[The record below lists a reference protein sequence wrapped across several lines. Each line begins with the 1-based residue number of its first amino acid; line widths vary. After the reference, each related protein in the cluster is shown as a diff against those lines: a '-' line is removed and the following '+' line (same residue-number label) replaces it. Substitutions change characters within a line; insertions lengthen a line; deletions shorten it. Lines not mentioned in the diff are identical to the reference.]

1 MEEKTSFKLRSAA
14 KEDAPFLA
22 RCLMEAM
29 GGEVMEREETER
41 DRRVLGVLE
50 TLCGR
55 EDTLYS
61 WQFATVAETESGT
74 CVGASIAYPG
84 AEYHQRRLVS
94 FGLAREII
102 TFDTERMEDE
112 SEAGELY
119 LDTLAVLPRWRRQGV
134 GGLLMRRWLR
144 QAEETGLTATLICA
158 TDNAKAHR
166 LYESMG
172 LRDVRRAFVFGEYYQ
187 KMALIKG

>member
-1 MEEKTSFKLRSAA
+1 
-14 KEDAPFLA
+14 
-22 RCLMEAM
+22 MEAM
-29 GGEVMEREETER
+29 GGEVMEREATER
-41 DRRVLGVLE
+41 DSRVLKVLE
-50 TLCGR
+50 MLCGR

-61 WQFATVAETESGT
+61 WLFATVAETEGGAY
-74 CVGASIAYPG
+74 VGASIAYNG

-102 TFDTERMEDE
+102 TFDTEKMEDE
-112 SEAGELY
+112 AEAGELY
-119 LDTLAVLPRWRRQGV
+119 LDTLAVLPQWRRQGA

-144 QAEETGLTATLICA
+144 QAEEAGLTATLICA
-158 TDNAKAHR
+158 LGNGKAHR

-187 KMALIKG
+187 KMALIKR

>member
-1 MEEKTSFKLRSAA
+1 MKDKQRFKLRSAV
-14 KEDAPFLA
+14 KGDAPFLA

-29 GGEVMEREETER
+29 GGEVMEREATER
-41 DRRVLGVLE
+41 DSRVLKVLE
-50 TLCGR
+50 MLCGR

-61 WQFATVAETESGT
+61 WLFATVAETEGGAY
-74 CVGASIAYPG
+74 VGASIAYNG

-102 TFDTERMEDE
+102 TFDTEKMEDE
-112 SEAGELY
+112 AEAGELY
-119 LDTLAVLPRWRRQGV
+119 LDTLAVLPQWRRQGA

-144 QAEETGLTATLICA
+144 QAEEAGLTATLICA
-158 TDNAKAHR
+158 LGNGKAHR

-187 KMALIKG
+187 KMALIKR